1 MANTYLWSLMGLS
14 VIFFTVMIQ
23 SIAAA
28 IAHAKAPGAVPGKLC
43 DNLSHDSFVFRSHRT
58 FHNSLEN
65 LLIFAGPALIAM
77 FAGVSEF
84 TLSAIIWVYAIAR
97 VVHMLLYYVIATE
110 KKSQSQELLLFNR
123 IGGKPCVICCISV
136 SLYRFFLTST
146 GFCV

>member
-65 LLIFAGPALIAM
+65 LLIFAGPALIAI

-97 VVHMLLYYVIATE
+97 VVHMLLYYFIATE
-110 KKSQSQELLLFNR
+110 KNPSPRSYFYLIGLVANLALFA
-123 IGGKPCVICCISV
+123 VLAYHFTV
-136 SLYRFFLTST
+136 SF
-146 GFCV
+146 